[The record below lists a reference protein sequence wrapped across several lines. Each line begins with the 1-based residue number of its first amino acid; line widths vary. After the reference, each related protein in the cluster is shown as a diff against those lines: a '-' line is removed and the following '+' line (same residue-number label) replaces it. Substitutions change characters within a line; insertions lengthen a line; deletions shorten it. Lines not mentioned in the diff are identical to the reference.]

1 MKKTV
6 ALLLAALC
14 LLTALTGCGGSK
26 KKTLEPRSFVDE
38 LMTQAKFTDSLN
50 ELDAKVVPILYNIS
64 ESDYKSAIVYAGTA
78 ATAEE
83 IAVFEAT
90 DDAAADRLLEA
101 AKARVASQIETY
113 KSYGPAQ
120 AMTLENGTVVKTGS
134 YVIVVICTDTEGA
147 KKVTDKYI

>member
-1 MKKTV
+1 MKKSV

-14 LLTALTGCGGSK
+14 LLTALTGCGDK
-26 KKTLEPRSFVDE
+26 KKTLEPRSFVEE
-38 LMTQAKFTDSLN
+38 LLSQANFTDSLN

-120 AMTLENGTVVKTGS
+120 AMTLENGTVAKTGS